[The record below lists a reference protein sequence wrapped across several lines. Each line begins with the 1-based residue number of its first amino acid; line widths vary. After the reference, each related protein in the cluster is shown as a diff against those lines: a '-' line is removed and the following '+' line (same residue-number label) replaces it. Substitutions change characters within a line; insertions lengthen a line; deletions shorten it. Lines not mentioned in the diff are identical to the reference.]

1 MMEYIQAFFFAF
13 LATVAFGVLFQGPK
27 RILWGSGL
35 IGGLG
40 WVVFIGLKG
49 IFSIHSFSANFLAT
63 VVIALASEIFA
74 RLLKEPVTAFEI
86 PAIIPLVPGLGMYK
100 GMTLILQDYAG
111 YGSEVLMGAAMDS
124 CAIALGIMMV
134 SGVFRA
140 LKTGSDIA
148 LQRQQDIL
156 GTAISPDLYVTDP
169 EKEEE

>member
-1 MMEYIQAFFFAF
+1 MMEYMQAFFFAF
-13 LATVAFGVLFQGPK
+13 LATVAFGVLIQGPK

-49 IFSIHSFSANFLAT
+49 IFSVHSFSANFLAT
-63 VVIALASEIFA
+63 VIIALASEIFA